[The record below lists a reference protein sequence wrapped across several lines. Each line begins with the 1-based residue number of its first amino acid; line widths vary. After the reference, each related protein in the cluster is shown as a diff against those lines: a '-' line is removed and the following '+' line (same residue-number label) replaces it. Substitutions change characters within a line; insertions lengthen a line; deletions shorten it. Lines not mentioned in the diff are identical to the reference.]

1 MTIDQLIEIDDSSI
15 HYYRKMRAYLQN
27 RVIFLNF
34 FIHMNITL
42 FLIVY
47 TDKFNVVFSF
57 QNLENIIVVDT
68 AFVL

>member
-1 MTIDQLIEIDDSSI
+1 
-15 HYYRKMRAYLQN
+15 MRAYLQN

-57 QNLENIIVVDT
+57 QNLENIIVADT
-68 AFVL
+68 AFVLWIDFLLSIFKQ